1 MKMLGYCD
9 VCQWILLGP
18 MLQEIKCIGIGRFRI
33 LGGGGG
39 GGGSQGLEFG
49 GGGQGGAKFPAGTC
63 FVTTSM
69 RRNDVVCPLGF

>member
-39 GGGSQGLEFG
+39 GGGEPRFRIWG
-49 GGGQGGAKFPAGTC
+49 GGPRGCQIP
-63 FVTTSM
+63 SRHM
-69 RRNDVVCPLGF
+69 LRNDVDAT